1 MCNNSFLSRLGLA
14 QKMDLGF
21 RVYFGF
27 TLGLA
32 QKMGLGFRGLEFRV
46 YFGFGTKDGFRV

>member
-1 MCNNSFLSRLGLA
+1 
-14 QKMDLGF
+14 MDLGF